1 MRTSESNAQLMRL
14 FRRLRSYFAVVA
26 VPRETGRSPR
36 VSLSR
41 NNGGSFRR
49 LFEAAQST
57 DRTQRYRKPLRARYA
72 RMIALVVELLIH
84 IDGCFNSPQP
94 IQFLFPAFRCLSR
107 GLFSLRRSGPR
118 NGQNS
123 RRRDSTVLERPARSP
138 CGCTTAAP
146 LIHTAQRPP
155 RDSSQITFRQHSVR
169 CRTRVHRLAAVYLRV
184 RRSRTSQPSS
194 RGHRAVDRR
203 DASSVKVASRVACSV
218 ASQRWTLARTQTRVV
233 QVFVAIRRSRQKR
246 EINVGSR
253 QDRIRSSGFYTEEDG
268 PTWTIKTSYRKRN

>member
-1 MRTSESNAQLMRL
+1 MRTSESNLQLMRL

-26 VPRETGRSPR
+26 VPRETERSPR

-72 RMIALVVELLIH
+72 RMIALVVELLIL
-84 IDGCFNSPQP
+84 IDGCFNSPQS

-138 CGCTTAAP
+138 CGAQPRRLWSTQRYVLRAILRKLPFGSTACAVERGSIDWP
-146 LIHTAQRPP
+146 LCISAYVDLGP
-155 RDSSQITFRQHSVR
+155 RSP
-169 CRTRVHRLAAVYLRV
+169 RLAVIGQSIDATRPAWRSLR
-184 RRSRTSQPSS
+184 
-194 RGHRAVDRR
+194 AL
-203 DASSVKVASRVACSV
+203 
-218 ASQRWTLARTQTRVV
+218 LA
-233 QVFVAIRRSRQKR
+233 
-246 EINVGSR
+246 
-253 QDRIRSSGFYTEEDG
+253 
-268 PTWTIKTSYRKRN
+268 P